1 MKKCGIIDIGSNSI
15 RMGLYE
21 YDDYGFNLI
30 DNYVQV
36 KELVSYVKDG
46 ELTDKGISTCVST
59 IVAFKDFA
67 NAQGVKNLYA
77 IATAFARKLNNP
89 DLFIKEI
96 EKYVKIE
103 ILTSDEEAKLSFI
116 GSMANVDMLE
126 GVMIDIGGGSTELV
140 QFTNNK
146 ITYETSYDTGCVALH
161 DLNPVEPE
169 LYIEDILRKEKH
181 HFSGDLLG
189 TGGTVE
195 SLFII
200 YDKLNDKRIKL
211 SKYEV
216 AYILKHYDDE
226 NIKAIIEEFIYARR
240 ETLRYGLTIL
250 STIMNYYQIDELYL
264 SEYGLKEG
272 YLIENLINK

>member
-21 YDDYGFNLI
+21 YDDYSFRLI
-30 DNYVQV
+30 DSYVQV
-36 KELVSYVKDG
+36 KELVSFVKDG
-46 ELTDKGISTCVST
+46 KLTDKGISACVST
-59 IVAFKDFA
+59 IVSFKDFA
-67 NAQGVKNLYA
+67 HTQGITSLYA
-77 IATAFARKLNNP
+77 IATAFARKLDNP
-89 DLFIKEI
+89 DSFIKEV

-103 ILTSDEEAKLSFI
+103 ILTSEQEAKLSFK

-181 HFSGDLLG
+181 HFSGDMLG

-226 NIKAIIEEFIYARR
+226 NIKAIIEEFIYARK

-272 YLIENLINK
+272 YLIENIMNK

>member
-21 YDDYGFNLI
+21 YDDYSFRLI

-36 KELVSYVKDG
+36 KELVSFVKDG
-46 ELTDKGISTCVST
+46 KLTDKGISACVST
-59 IVAFKDFA
+59 IVSFKDFA
-67 NAQGVKNLYA
+67 NAQGITNLYA
-77 IATAFARKLNNP
+77 IATAFARKLDNP
-89 DLFIKEI
+89 DSFIKEI

-103 ILTSDEEAKLSFI
+103 ILTSEQEAKLSFR

-146 ITYETSYDTGCVALH
+146 ITYETSYETGCVALH

-181 HFSGDLLG
+181 RFSGDLLG

-272 YLIENLINK
+272 YLIENIMKK